1 VELKNN
7 SYTFNLFPNEQI
19 TFSVSYRPSFSIKH
33 EMYFIVR
40 NSLTIM
46 ESILLRG
53 EGGVGSLQ
61 IGNRQPGSSSIP
73 IILEIN
79 ENQYELCSSK

>member
-1 VELKNN
+1 
-7 SYTFNLFPNEQI
+7 
-19 TFSVSYRPSFSIKH
+19 
-33 EMYFIVR
+33 MYLIVR

-73 IILEIN
+73 IVLEIN
-79 ENQYELCSSK
+79 ANQYKLCSSK